1 MRGTRQPAVSTAKI
15 KKVEKKVA
23 DKGSS
28 SSRRKSVGSKKDAVV
43 EPPKQV
49 FSSLRHFVTEAT
61 WDQKYSWCLD
71 TINSLI
77 NREHAKTSVYTAI
90 LGPNKTR
97 DIETGTSS
105 SSSRPVLI
113 GDEKPFAT
121 AGRGRRAAVTSK
133 KKKSDND
140 KEDGSVIR
148 KAKTTRRKKKN
159 DENITDPRA
168 SGSESRQKGP
178 LPGQPRRRRMPPQQ
192 QPPPEYFL
200 FQFSSYQIVKLF

>member
-1 MRGTRQPAVSTAKI
+1 MRGSRQPAVSTAKI

-28 SSRRKSVGSKKDAVV
+28 SSRRKSVGSKKEAAV

-77 NREHAKTSVYTAI
+77 NREHAQTSVYTAI

-148 KAKTTRRKKKN
+148 KAKTTRRK
-159 DENITDPRA
+159 RA